1 MMCWRCCWQLR
12 HPELEI
18 VGITTVSGNVP
29 ADMGAGNARKALA
42 QAGRLDIP
50 VYIGEMVPLKGK
62 YVDAMDTHGSDG
74 LGESFLPEIPGVFPG
89 KISGGFSGGRT
100 GKGRNFDYCFGSA
113 DQSGPSSF

>member
-1 MMCWRCCWQLR
+1 MPKVIIDCDPGIDDVLALLLAAAS
-12 HPELEI
+12 PELEI

-74 LGESFLPEIPGVFPG
+74 L
-89 KISGGFSGGRT
+89 
-100 GKGRNFDYCFGSA
+100 
-113 DQSGPSSF
+113 